1 MTHYEIK
8 QFSIDQAK
16 KHGYVIKLSS
26 NKKKKLEVYKD
37 NVKIATIEDSRYE
50 DYPTYIQ
57 ERGLDYAKVRRE
69 LYHKHHKKN
78 IKKKGSAGYLS
89 STLLW

>member
-37 NVKIATIEDSRYE
+37 NV
-50 DYPTYIQ
+50 
-57 ERGLDYAKVRRE
+57 
-69 LYHKHHKKN
+69 
-78 IKKKGSAGYLS
+78 
-89 STLLW
+89 

>member
-1 MTHYEIK
+1 M
-8 QFSIDQAK
+8 
-16 KHGYVIKLSS
+16 
-26 NKKKKLEVYKD
+26 
-37 NVKIATIEDSRYE
+37 TIEDSRYE

-89 STLLW
+89 STLLWWQNNMKINDDIVFRIID